1 MKAIVD
7 MNIPKF
13 VSEDV
18 PLFNS
23 LFNDLFPNIEM
34 QESNNEQFLATIEAE
49 IKKAGLVVKPEQIRK
64 VVQLYDSKNTRHGN
78 MLVGTSM
85 SGKSTCW
92 KILKNT
98 LNTLFKDNPKKY
110 PQVKHEVLN
119 PKSID
124 LKELFGY
131 VDGNLEWH
139 EGVLSSMMSRLCK
152 EESEAQRW
160 MILDGPVDTLWI
172 ESMNTVLDDNKVLT
186 LLNGDRISLP
196 PQVGLV
202 FEVEDLAVASPA
214 TVSRA
219 GMIFLNL
226 NDLGWRPYFQSWLA
240 AKVK

>member
-1 MKAIVD
+1 
-7 MNIPKF
+7 
-13 VSEDV
+13 
-18 PLFNS
+18 
-23 LFNDLFPNIEM
+23 
-34 QESNNEQFLATIEAE
+34 
-49 IKKAGLVVKPEQIRK
+49 
-64 VVQLYDSKNTRHGN
+64 

-98 LNTLFKDNPKKY
+98 LNTLSKVNSKY
-110 PQVKHEVLN
+110 PQVKYEVLN
-119 PKSID
+119 PKAVD
-124 LKELFGY
+124 LKELFGFM
-131 VDGNLEWH
+131 DMNGEWH

-186 LLNGDRISLP
+186 LLNGDRINLP
-196 PQVGLV
+196 PQVGLI

-219 GMIFLNL
+219 GMVYLNL
-226 NDLGWRPYFQSWLA
+226 NDLGWRPYFQSWLIS
-240 AKVK
+240 KIK

>member
-1 MKAIVD
+1 
-7 MNIPKF
+7 
-13 VSEDV
+13 
-18 PLFNS
+18 
-23 LFNDLFPNIEM
+23 
-34 QESNNEQFLATIEAE
+34 
-49 IKKAGLVVKPEQIRK
+49 
-64 VVQLYDSKNTRHGN
+64 
-78 MLVGTSM
+78 M

-98 LNTLFKDNPKKY
+98 MNNLNKKLPKQY
-110 PQVKHEVLN
+110 PAVKSEVLN
-119 PKSID
+119 PKTVD
-124 LKELFGY
+124 LKELFGC
-131 VDGNLEWH
+131 VDANLEWS

-152 EESEAQRW
+152 DESDAQRW

-219 GMIFLNL
+219 GMVYLNI
-226 NDLGWRPYFQSWLA
+226 NDVGWRAIMQAWIL
-240 AKVK
+240 KIKD